1 MKDLADIFVT
11 FFRVGIMTFGGGYA
25 MIPVVERELIR
36 RKNWVSM
43 EELMDYY
50 TIAQITPGVIAVNLS
65 TFTGAKRRGIPGG
78 IIATLGFIFPGLT
91 LMILVSIFIQRFAE
105 YPVVRHAFAGIRL
118 AVCTLIL
125 DTVLKLFKG
134 VFKGRLSVAIFIIAL
149 GLSVFVSASPV
160 LIILAAGL
168 AGFFCKRPSKKAS

>member
-1 MKDLADIFVT
+1 MKDLVDLFVT

-25 MIPVVERELIR
+25 IIPVVERELIK
-36 RKNWVSM
+36 RKNWITM
-43 EELMDYY
+43 EEVMDYY

-65 TFTGAKRRGIPGG
+65 TFVGSKRAGIPGG
-78 IIATLGFIFPGLT
+78 IIATLGFIFPGVT
-91 LMILVSIFIQRFAE
+91 FMILVSIFIQRFAE

-118 AVCTLIL
+118 AVCALIL

-134 VFKGRLSVAIFIIAL
+134 IFKGRLSVAIFIIAL
-149 GLSVFVSASPV
+149 GLSAFVSASPV

-168 AGFFCKRPSKKAS
+168 AGFFLKRPAKKAS

>member
-1 MKDLADIFVT
+1 MKDLTDLFVT

-25 MIPVVERELIR
+25 IIPVVERELIE

-43 EELMDYY
+43 EEVMDYY

-65 TFTGAKRRGIPGG
+65 TFVGAKRRGIPGG
-78 IIATLGFIFPGLT
+78 IAATLGFIFPGLT
-91 LMILVSIFIQRFAE
+91 FMILVSIFIQRFAE

-118 AVCTLIL
+118 AVCALIL
-125 DTVLKLFKG
+125 DTVLKLFRG

-149 GLSVFVSASPV
+149 GLSAFVSASPV
-160 LIILAAGL
+160 PIILAAGL
-168 AGFFCKRPSKKAS
+168 AGFFLKRPAKKAS